1 MILVTLGTQKEPF
14 VRLLDYVE
22 KSNIKDR
29 IIVQAGYTNYES
41 NKMEMYDFFT
51 YDTMD
56 GLVDLADII
65 ITHGGTGSIVEPLK
79 KNKKIIACSRLEKY
93 REHINDHQLEL
104 VDKFYEEGY
113 LLKIDETNNLEI
125 Y

>member
-29 IIVQAGYTNYES
+29 IIVQSGYTNYES
-41 NKMEMYDFFT
+41 NKMGIYNFFT

-79 KNKKIIACSRLEKY
+79 KKQKI
-93 REHINDHQLEL
+93 
-104 VDKFYEEGY
+104 
-113 LLKIDETNNLEI
+113 NNLF
-125 Y
+125 